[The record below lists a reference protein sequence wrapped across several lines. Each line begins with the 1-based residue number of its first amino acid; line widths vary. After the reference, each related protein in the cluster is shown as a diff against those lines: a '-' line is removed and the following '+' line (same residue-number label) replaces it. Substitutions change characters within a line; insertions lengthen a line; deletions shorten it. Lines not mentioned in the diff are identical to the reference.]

1 MNPLVSII
9 IPNYNSEPFLEA
21 CLESAINQTYS
32 NIEIIIVDDGSQ
44 DKSLEIIR
52 KYKKKELK
60 VFPHTRN
67 RLPKGAP
74 TCRNIGI
81 SKAKG
86 DYIMFLDADD
96 IIKENKI
103 ESQIGLLNGS
113 TNNIAL
119 CNCYLFRNSDLTNLE
134 KLYIK
139 DSSFTAPAMDWIVEL
154 LISGKFV
161 TSHSWL
167 VPKRIIEKTG
177 FWNETL
183 IKNQD
188 GEYFIRIINNT
199 EKIKFAADTDV
210 YYRKGVPSSITAS
223 NTKEKAESVL
233 RSFYTYVD
241 IFEERTPIKY
251 EKALSKLFY
260 GFYYYYYPEYWNLL
274 KEAKYRGQKYSK
286 TPPKPFGSVKVMAW
300 SKYIGWKRAKELE
313 HMAKVLKIKFNNL
326 KKHLRYEE

>member
-21 CLESAINQTYS
+21 CLDSVLNQTYK
-32 NIEIIIVDDGSQ
+32 NWECIIVDDGST
-44 DKSLEIIR
+44 DSTVDLTCSYIENDNRFKL
-52 KYKKKELK
+52 Y
-60 VFPHTRN
+60 FRN

-81 SKAKG
+81 TKAKG

-103 ESQIGLLNGS
+103 ESQINILNGS
-113 TNNIAL
+113 TSDIAL
-119 CNCYLFRNSDLTNLE
+119 CNCYLFWSNDLTKIE
-134 KLYIK
+134 KLYVK
-139 DSSFTAPAMDWIVEL
+139 DSSFIAPAIDWMVEL
-154 LISGKFV
+154 LISGRFI
-161 TSHSWL
+161 TPHSWL

-188 GEYFIRIINNT
+188 GEYFIRIINNS
-199 EKIKFAADTDV
+199 EKVKFATDTDV

-223 NTKEKAESVL
+223 NTKEKAKSVL

-241 IFEERTPIKY
+241 IFEERKPKKY

-260 GFYYYYYPEYWNLL
+260 GFYYYYYPEYWDLL
-274 KEAKYRGQKYSK
+274 KEARHRAQQYSK
-286 TPPKPFGSVKVMAW
+286 VPLKPFGSKKVMAL
-300 SKYIGWKRAKELE
+300 SRYIGWKRAKELE
-313 HMAKVLKIKFNNL
+313 FVFQSFKRRFLPNNVV
-326 KKHLRYEE
+326 K